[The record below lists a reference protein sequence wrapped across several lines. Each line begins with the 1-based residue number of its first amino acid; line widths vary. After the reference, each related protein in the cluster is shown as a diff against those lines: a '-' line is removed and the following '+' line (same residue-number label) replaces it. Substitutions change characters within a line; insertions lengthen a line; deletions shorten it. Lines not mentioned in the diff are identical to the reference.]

1 MTTALELFKL
11 DLGIQHSKRDIYFL
25 RLLKSAESELKRRG
39 IPINLEENEDLLLVV
54 DFALWRYRNRT
65 TDVPLAKNIQK
76 RIRDRIIKERA
87 K

>member
-25 RLLKSAESELKRRG
+25 RILKAAENELKGKG
-39 IPINLEENEDLLLVV
+39 IKIDIEKNEDVLLVV
-54 DFALWRYRNRT
+54 DLALWKYRKRT
-65 TDVPLAKNIQK
+65 EDAPLSQNIRQ
-76 RIRDRIIKERA
+76 RIRDRIVKERA

>member
-11 DLGIQHSKRDIYFL
+11 DLGIQHSKRDVYFL
-25 RLLKSAESELKRRG
+25 RILKSAQSEIEGRG
-39 IPINLEENEDLLLVV
+39 ISINIEDNEDLLLVV

-65 TDVPLAKNIQK
+65 ADVPLAKNIQK
-76 RIRDRIIKERA
+76 RIRDRIVKERA